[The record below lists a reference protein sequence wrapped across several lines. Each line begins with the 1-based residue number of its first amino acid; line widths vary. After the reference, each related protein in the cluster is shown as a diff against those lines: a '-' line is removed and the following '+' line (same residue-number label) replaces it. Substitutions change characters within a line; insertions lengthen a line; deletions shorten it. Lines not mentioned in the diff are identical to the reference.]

1 LNFEIWILDLFRIS
15 IFGFRIFCLEEKM
28 VSAEWLKKT
37 ELFENL
43 NESHLNV
50 ILSRSSVESFTE
62 GKTIFRQGEEANRLY
77 VLIQGAVDLTV
88 KAQEQIDFMTSKIE
102 KDGAVFGT
110 ASLMEPF
117 RYNVTATCLK
127 ATKVLRIEA
136 DHLKKKMEEDP
147 KMGTEI
153 MKKLASI
160 YFNRLN
166 DLRSGVSNL
175 LKVFKTRIT

>member
-1 LNFEIWILDLFRIS
+1 
-15 IFGFRIFCLEEKM
+15 M

-37 ELFENL
+37 ELFEGLEESQL
-43 NESHLNV
+43 N
-50 ILSRSSVESFTE
+50 ILLSYAFVETFPE
-62 GKTIFRQGEEANRLY
+62 GKTIFRQGEKAIRLY
-77 VLIQGAVDLTV
+77 VLIEGAVDLTV

-102 KDGAVFGT
+102 KEGAVFGT

-117 RYNVTATCLK
+117 RYNVTAKCLK
-127 ATKVLRIEA
+127 PSQVLTLEA
-136 DHLKKKMEEDP
+136 DQIKKKMEEDP
-147 KMGTEI
+147 KMGMEM

-175 LKVFKTRIT
+175 FKFFKIKTP

>member
-1 LNFEIWILDLFRIS
+1 
-15 IFGFRIFCLEEKM
+15 M

-37 ELFENL
+37 ELFESL
-43 NESHLNV
+43 NNSQLNV
-50 ILSRSSVESFTE
+50 LLSRSSVESFTE

-102 KDGAVFGT
+102 REGAVFGT

-117 RYNVTATCLK
+117 HYNVTATCLK
-127 ATKVLRIEA
+127 PTKVLFIEA
-136 DHLKKKMEEDP
+136 DHLKEMIEEDP
-147 KMGTEI
+147 KMGMEI

-175 LKVFKTRIT
+175 FKIFKAKTT

>member
-1 LNFEIWILDLFRIS
+1 
-15 IFGFRIFCLEEKM
+15 M

-62 GKTIFRQGEEANRLY
+62 GKTIFQQGEEATRLY
-77 VLIQGAVDLTV
+77 VLIQGTVDLTV
-88 KAQEQIDFMTSKIE
+88 KAQEQIGFMTSKIE
-102 KDGAVFGT
+102 KEGAVFGT
-110 ASLMEPF
+110 PSLMEPF
-117 RYNVTATCLK
+117 RYNVSAICLK
-127 ATKVLRIEA
+127 PSKVLVIDA
-136 DHLKKKMEEDP
+136 SFIQKMMEEDP
-147 KMGTEI
+147 KMGMEM

-175 LKVFKTRIT
+175 FKFFKIKTP